1 MIRKIWMAAGAV
13 ALAGILSAA
22 EESSTRAGKT
32 GPVVVD
38 IDLEKQGAACPKTLW
53 GIFFEDINYA
63 ADGGLYP
70 ELLANRG
77 FDWQTKELEGWER
90 DARGDG
96 MARITRQYGKPV
108 HEATATHL
116 RIEAFGAGEGV
127 GVRNR
132 GYHGMYVEAGK
143 KYTLSFYARGLD
155 GYKGNLRAVLE
166 AGGRPLC
173 SYTVKNDQLKIGAPR
188 EGALFEL
195 PDWTRFETVFTPNA
209 TADDATF
216 SILLD
221 QAGAVEL
228 EQVSLFP
235 QDTFNGRKNGLRK
248 DLVQKLKDLKPGV
261 FRFPGGCLTEGRDW
275 PLWYDWKLSVGDGTL
290 ESRSCI
296 WNTWGYWQSM
306 GLGYYEYFCLCEDI
320 GAEPLPVMNGG
331 ITCQFAKPWDIAP
344 LREIDYFTKN
354 FCDLIEFANGDP
366 ATTKWGALRA
376 KMDHPKPFNL
386 KYLGIGNENWDEV
399 FVDRYEAIAKEL
411 RKRHPEIRLVSS
423 AGPGVD
429 RATFRYAWNR
439 ITTEIADILDEH
451 YYENPAWFFANA
463 NRYDAYPRT
472 ASRPK
477 VYVGEYACHV
487 PGRANNL
494 YAALCEAALMAGF
507 ERNSDIVE
515 MTSYAP
521 LFCKIGGT
529 QWKCDMIWYNNAQSF
544 GTPSYYVQK
553 LFSNNLPTRVV
564 PSRITNVAGVL
575 NPPEGRVALQTWKTT
590 AEFKDIKVT
599 ALDGRTLFEGL
610 PDPAKCS
617 RAAHGQW
624 SLQNGVL
631 CQSAGDQSDTALR
644 FGDATWRDY
653 TFTFKA
659 RRTGGAEAFMAQVM
673 VGNKGSRYLRV
684 NLGGW
689 DNKESAFENF
699 GLKIGNPIRIPD
711 SYELN
716 RWYAIAIRVKGNVV
730 QVDVDGKKKLETTVE
745 QQDTPTF
752 FQTCGYDAA
761 TNELVV
767 KLVNV
772 NEEPRTAKLN
782 FGRALPAGQV
792 KVQLLTGERGWVN
805 SLEAP
810 TKVSPR
816 EMTVDFP
823 GGAEWEVAT
832 PASSLSVYRIKL

>member
-1 MIRKIWMAAGAV
+1 MRKIWMAAGAV

-22 EESSTRAGKT
+22 DESSTRAGKT

-143 KYTLSFYARGLD
+143 KYTLSFYARGLG

-166 AGGRPLC
+166 AGGRTLC

-366 ATTKWGALRA
+366 ATTKWGTLRA
-376 KMDHPKPFNL
+376 KMGHPKPFNL
-386 KYLGIGNENWDEV
+386 KYLGVGNENWDEV

-439 ITTEIADILDEH
+439 ITTEIADIIDEH

-564 PSRITNVAGVL
+564 PSRITNAAGGL

-617 RAAHGQW
+617 RGAHGQW

-792 KVQLLTGERGWVN
+792 KVQLLTGERAWVN

-832 PASSLSVYRIKL
+832 PASSLSVYRIKLS